1 MVAASAAAAMAAAA
15 VAARKEG
22 ERKGGGDGVGG
33 IDRERCGVVREMEG
47 GVVVKVRVWVVVA
60 HEAGG
65 DVVVPTGIA

>member
-47 GVVVKVRVWVVVA
+47 GVVKVMVWVVVA